1 MQRSSDEVP
10 LADHIIALAS
20 SDTDEHVGSADARFK
35 GIDRVEYST
44 GKTAVHNCTSALVP
58 FACLAKSEGNQAP
71 TTRDRASAE
80 PTTRS

>member
-1 MQRSSDEVP
+1 MQCSSDEVY

-20 SDTDEHVGSADARFK
+20 SDTAEHLGGADARFK
-35 GIDRVEYST
+35 GVDQVET
-44 GKTAVHNCTSALVP
+44 LIGKTAVHGTASDSVS
-58 FACLAKSEGNQAP
+58 FAGPATSEGNQAP